1 MSEIDSQPFPRGA
14 LISAAALIAL
24 SVAVTAVVR
33 IQRIQA
39 PALPSAEAGMTPTRM
54 IDLQFADSADGGVS
68 IRNYAN
74 GREVSHLAPDS
85 NGFIRGVMRGLVR
98 ERKMRH
104 IGSAPPFRLAQW
116 PDRHMTL
123 TDSATGAQ
131 IDLDAFGDINRDAFS
146 VLLPRTGASS

>member
-1 MSEIDSQPFPRGA
+1 MSEIDSEPFPRGA
-14 LISAAALIAL
+14 LISAGALIAL
-24 SVAVTAVVR
+24 SIAVTAVVR
-33 IQRIQA
+33 LQRIEGPPPA
-39 PALPSAEAGMTPTRM
+39 PAEAGLTPTRM
-54 IDLQFADSADGGVS
+54 IDLQFADLPDGSVS
-68 IRNYAN
+68 IRDLAN
-74 GREVSHLAPDS
+74 GHEVSRLAPDS

-123 TDSATGAQ
+123 RDTATGAQ

-146 VLLPRTGASS
+146 ALLPKTGASS

>member
-1 MSEIDSQPFPRGA
+1 MSEIDSEPFPRGA
-14 LISAAALIAL
+14 LIGAAALVAL

-33 IQRIQA
+33 LERIKA
-39 PALPSAEAGMTPTRM
+39 PPAPPAEAGRIPTRM
-54 IDLQFADSADGGVS
+54 IDLQFADSPDGGVS
-68 IRNYAN
+68 IRNSAT
-74 GREVSHLAPDS
+74 GQEVSHLAPNS
-85 NGFIRGVMRGLVR
+85 NGFVRGVMRGLVR

-123 TDSATGAQ
+123 RDTATGVE